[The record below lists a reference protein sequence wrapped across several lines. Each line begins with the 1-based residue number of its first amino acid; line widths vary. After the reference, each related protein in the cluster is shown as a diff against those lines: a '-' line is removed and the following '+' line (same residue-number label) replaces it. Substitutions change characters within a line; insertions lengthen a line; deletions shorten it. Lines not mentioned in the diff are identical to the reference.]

1 MWISKYFVYMMIFS
15 CMGWIYESLYC
26 TIKGGK
32 WENRGFLYGPVCP
45 IYGVGATAMTAI
57 ADVLSGYNISYTW
70 WQVFAVA
77 FFGSI
82 VLEYV
87 TSWTLEKLFHA
98 YWWDYS
104 EIPFNINGRVCLP
117 CSLGFGVAG
126 LVVVYW
132 LAPPVRKVTGG
143 ISPIFMELLSLVL
156 MALLTMDITL
166 TVSALSNFER
176 TIIGMEETLNRHMD
190 SFVTNIQD
198 KTQVA
203 GNTFSAERA
212 KFSKE
217 NIEQGIKNMGDIYR
231 AALKRVKGFRETSHS
246 VRAEKLQKK
255 FCTRKSKKIRIKE
268 NDGCMSV
275 A

>member
-15 CMGWIYESLYC
+15 CMGWIYESIYC

-57 ADVLSGYNISYTW
+57 VDVVSGYNISYTW

-77 FFGSI
+77 FLGSI

-132 LAPPVRKVTGG
+132 LAPLVRKVTGG
-143 ISPIFMELLSLVL
+143 ISPISMELLSLIL
-156 MALLTMDITL
+156 MALITVDITL
-166 TVSALSNFER
+166 TVSALSNFDR
-176 TIIGMEETLNRHMD
+176 TIVGMEETLNRHMD

-198 KTQVA
+198 KTQAA
-203 GNTFSAERA
+203 GSTFSAERA

-246 VRAEKLQKK
+246 VKTERLQKN
-255 FCTRKSKKIRIKE
+255 SVLESIKKYVSRRST
-268 NDGCMSV
+268 DV
-275 A
+275 